1 MYDPRQFQMTP
12 WFTPQMYFMY
22 SPPFLFNPQMYNRY
36 MEYYLENQL
45 GYNISPNNGN
55 NGNNIKLKDYG
66 ADPFVIDIDD
76 AVKQNNTFR
85 TALWTGNNF
94 QLTVM
99 SIPVG
104 EEIGLE
110 VHETGDQFIRVEEG
124 QGIVVM
130 GDSEDKLDF
139 RRRIYDDYAIVIP
152 EGKWHNIINTG
163 NSPLKIYVI
172 YAPAEHPYGTV
183 HQTKADAECSER
195 YYR

>member
-12 WFTPQMYFMY
+12 WFAPQMYFMY
-22 SPPFLFNPQMYNRY
+22 PPPFLFNPQIYNRY
-36 MEYYLENQL
+36 MQYYLQNQQGYDMNEN
-45 GYNISPNNGN
+45 YIN
-55 NGNNIKLKDYG
+55 LKDYG
-66 ADPFVIDIDD
+66 PNPFVIDIDD

-85 TALWTGNNF
+85 TVLWTGDNF
-94 QLTVM
+94 QVTLM

-183 HQTKADAECSER
+183 HQTKADAQASER

>member
-1 MYDPRQFQMTP
+1 MYDPRQFQMMP
-12 WFTPQMYFMY
+12 WFAPQMYFMY
-22 SPPFLFNPQMYNRY
+22 PTPFLFNPQIYDRY
-36 MEYYLENQL
+36 MQYYLQNQQ
-45 GYNISPNNGN
+45 GYNMNENYLD
-55 NGNNIKLKDYG
+55 LKDYG
-66 ADPFVIDIDD
+66 PNPFVIDIDD

-85 TALWTGNNF
+85 TVLWTGDNF
-94 QLTVM
+94 QVTLM

-183 HQTKADAECSER
+183 HQTKADAQASER

>member
-1 MYDPRQFQMTP
+1 MYDPRQFQMMP
-12 WFTPQMYFMY
+12 WFAPQMYFMY
-22 SPPFLFNPQMYNRY
+22 PTPFLFNPQIYDRY
-36 MEYYLENQL
+36 MQYYLQNQQ
-45 GYNISPNNGN
+45 GYNMNENYLD
-55 NGNNIKLKDYG
+55 LKDYG
-66 ADPFVIDIDD
+66 PNPFVIDIDD

-85 TALWTGNNF
+85 TVLWTGNNF

-183 HQTKADAECSER
+183 HQTKADAQASER

>member
-12 WFTPQMYFMY
+12 WFAQQMYFMY
-22 SPPFLFNPQMYNRY
+22 PPPFLYNPQIYNRY
-36 MEYYLENQL
+36 MQYYLQNQQ
-45 GYNISPNNGN
+45 GYNMNENYLD
-55 NGNNIKLKDYG
+55 LKDYG
-66 ADPFVIDIDD
+66 PNPFVIDIDD

-85 TALWTGNNF
+85 TVLWTGNNF

-183 HQTKADAECSER
+183 HQTKADAQASER

>member
-1 MYDPRQFQMTP
+1 M
-12 WFTPQMYFMY
+12 
-22 SPPFLFNPQMYNRY
+22 NEN
-36 MEYYLENQL
+36 YLD
-45 GYNISPNNGN
+45 
-55 NGNNIKLKDYG
+55 LKDYG
-66 ADPFVIDIDD
+66 PNPFVIDIDD

-85 TALWTGNNF
+85 TVLWTGNNF

-163 NSPLKIYVI
+163 NEPLKLYAI
-172 YAPAEHPYGTV
+172 YAP
-183 HQTKADAECSER
+183 
-195 YYR
+195 YRPLIICKSGSSANVFNILLLSSLRFASIS

>member
-12 WFTPQMYFMY
+12 WFAPQMYFMY
-22 SPPFLFNPQMYNRY
+22 PPPFLFNPQIYNRY
-36 MEYYLENQL
+36 MQYYLQNQQ
-45 GYNISPNNGN
+45 GYNMNENYLD
-55 NGNNIKLKDYG
+55 LKDYG
-66 ADPFVIDIDD
+66 PNPFVIDIDD

-85 TALWTGNNF
+85 TVLWTGDNF
-94 QLTVM
+94 QVTLM

-183 HQTKADAECSER
+183 HQTKADAQASER

>member
-1 MYDPRQFQMTP
+1 MYDPRQFQMMP
-12 WFTPQMYFMY
+12 WFAPQMYFMY
-22 SPPFLFNPQMYNRY
+22 PTPFLFNPQIYDRY
-36 MEYYLENQL
+36 MQYYLQNQQ
-45 GYNISPNNGN
+45 GYNMNENYLD
-55 NGNNIKLKDYG
+55 LKDYG
-66 ADPFVIDIDD
+66 PNPFVIDIDD

-85 TALWTGNNF
+85 TVLWTGDNF
-94 QLTVM
+94 QVTLM

-110 VHETGDQFIRVEEG
+110 VHETGDQCIRVEEG

-183 HQTKADAECSER
+183 HQTKADAQASER

>member
-1 MYDPRQFQMTP
+1 MYDPRQFQMMP
-12 WFTPQMYFMY
+12 WFAPQMYFMY
-22 SPPFLFNPQMYNRY
+22 PTPFLFNPQIYNRY
-36 MEYYLENQL
+36 MQYYLQNQQ
-45 GYNISPNNGN
+45 GYNMNENYLD
-55 NGNNIKLKDYG
+55 LKDYG
-66 ADPFVIDIDD
+66 PNPFVIDIDD

-85 TALWTGNNF
+85 TVLWTGNNF

-183 HQTKADAECSER
+183 HQTKADAQASER

>member
-1 MYDPRQFQMTP
+1 MKKTPNLYPYPCMIPPPMYN
-12 WFTPQMYFMY
+12 MY
-22 SPPFLFNPQMYNRY
+22 SYPFWCDAQMYNNMYAYPWWGGPPVSKRA
-36 MEYYLENQL
+36 E
-45 GYNISPNNGN
+45 
-55 NGNNIKLKDYG
+55 IKLMDYG
-66 ADPFVIDIDD
+66 PNPLVIDIDQ
-76 AVKQNNTFR
+76 ATKQNNTFR

-124 QGIVVM
+124 QGIVAM
-130 GDSEDKLDF
+130 GDSEDNLDF